1 MQIVQTLNTKRVV
14 KITLYYILLVV
25 LSVIFFFPFLWMLLS
40 SVKTDVQIFSYGAR
54 LLPDPIYWENF
65 TTAMAVAPLGRY
77 YQNSIFVSV
86 IVALGQ
92 VITSAMAAY
101 VFAKLYFPMKNI
113 IFIMYLGIMMIPS
126 QVTIIPLF
134 ILMRNLGLVDS
145 YASLILPFLAYP
157 FGAFMLRQ
165 FFYTIPEDLEEAARI
180 DGCSRLWILVRIIVP
195 LSKSAMI
202 TLAML
207 SFMFNWN
214 SFMWPL
220 VVINTRSKY
229 TLQLGLAML
238 RSEVSMTGNWGMLM
252 AATTISIIPILIFL
266 IITQKYIIKGISL
279 TGLKS

>member
-1 MQIVQTLNTKRVV
+1 
-14 KITLYYILLVV
+14 
-25 LSVIFFFPFLWMLLS
+25 
-40 SVKTDVQIFSYGAR
+40 
-54 LLPDPIYWENF
+54 
-65 TTAMAVAPLGRY
+65 
-77 YQNSIFVSV
+77 
-86 IVALGQ
+86 
-92 VITSAMAAY
+92 
-101 VFAKLYFPMKNI
+101 
-113 IFIMYLGIMMIPS
+113 
-126 QVTIIPLF
+126 
-134 ILMRNLGLVDS
+134 
-145 YASLILPFLAYP
+145 
-157 FGAFMLRQ
+157 
-165 FFYTIPEDLEEAARI
+165 
-180 DGCSRLWILVRIIVP
+180 VP